1 MRLAPQLYLVGSGE
15 VGLSDPDDCH
25 VYLLDGGDE
34 YALIDAGCGTER
46 SVAAITAMIAREGL
60 DPARLTTI
68 LLTHWHFDHAGGA
81 SRFAEEFGCRIIAP
95 VGERAFI
102 EAGRDG
108 VAPVSVDLAVDDGD
122 TVSVAALTLTAHCVP
137 GHSEATTA
145 YRVDLPWGRVLF
157 AGDVVFINGILGLL
171 NYPGS
176 DLANYRRHLGRLAG
190 LGVDALLPSHL
201 LFTIGDGQRHIDRAI
216 EQLREGFVPYSI
228 GQTAVSFVPSRQFGG
243 SGPPR

>member
-34 YALIDAGCGTER
+34 YALIDAGFGTDR
-46 SVAAITAMIAREGL
+46 SFDGILATMTREGL
-60 DPARLTTI
+60 DPARLRSI
-68 LLTHWHFDHAGGA
+68 LLTHWHGDHAAGA
-81 SRFAEEFGCRIIAP
+81 RRLREHFGCRVVAP
-95 VGERAFI
+95 AGERAFV

-108 VAPVSVDLAVDDGD
+108 VPSSPVDLAVDDGD
-122 TVSVAALTLTAHCVP
+122 ELRVGALTLTAHCVP

-145 YRVDLPWGRVLF
+145 YRVDLPLGRALF
-157 AGDVVFINGILGLL
+157 AGDIVFGNGILGLL

-176 DLANYRRHLGRLAG
+176 DLANYRRYLGRLAG

-201 LFTIGDGQRHIDRAI
+201 LFTLGNGQRHIDLALKRL
-216 EQLREGFVPYSI
+216 QEGFVPYSI
-228 GQTAVSFVPSRQFGG
+228 GQSAVSFIG
-243 SGPPR
+243 SKHVG

>member
-34 YALIDAGCGTER
+34 YAIIDAGCGTEQ
-46 SVAAITAMIAREGL
+46 SVAAIAATIAREGL

-81 SRFAEEFGCRIIAP
+81 SRFREEFGCRIIAP
-95 VGERAFI
+95 AGERAFI

-122 TVSVAALTLTAHCVP
+122 TVRVGALTLTAHCVP

-157 AGDVVFINGILGLL
+157 AGDIVFINGILGLL

-176 DLANYRRHLGRLAG
+176 DLANYRRYLERLAG

-201 LFTIGDGQRHIDRAI
+201 LFTIGNGQRHIDRAI

-243 SGPPR
+243 SGPPH